1 MQPLAEGYWGKEVAL
16 TYGELPQR
24 WLVVFSQAA
33 YDLELHTLTKNH
45 EKERQAAEKQWHKLS
60 LLTFNCQEDAETA
73 AKQFNQGWKIHQAVA
88 QAAPIT
94 QYARRGRPSADDE
107 PEIVGYG
114 LKGSLSADPERVE
127 TAKRN
132 LGKFII
138 ATNELDPQKLSSKQ
152 MLENYTDQ
160 GVSVERGF
168 RCLND
173 PLFFAD
179 SLFLKKPERIMALMM
194 IMGLALLIYALA
206 ECQLRLE
213 LEKSNEKIPDQK
225 GKLTSTPTIRWVF
238 QTFEG
243 IDILA
248 VWVNG
253 QPTLRQVLSL
263 RPVHQQIIR
272 LFGSHVRNCYFL
284 DS

>member
-1 MQPLAEGYWGKEVAL
+1 VKL

-33 YDLELHTLTKNH
+33 YDRELHTLTKNQ
-45 EKERQAAEKQWHKLS
+45 EKERRAAEKQWHKLS

-73 AKQFNQGWKIHQAVA
+73 AKHFNQGWKIHQAVA
-88 QAAPIT
+88 DAAPIT
-94 QYARRGRPSADDE
+94 QYARRGRPSPEDE

-152 MLENYTDQ
+152 MLEIYTYQ

-168 RCLND
+168 RFLKD

-179 SLFLKKPERIMALMM
+179 SLFLKKPERIM
-194 IMGLALLIYALA
+194 GLALLIYALA
-206 ECQLRLE
+206 ERQLRLE
-213 LEKSNEKIPDQK
+213 LEKK
-225 GKLTSTPTIRWVF
+225 
-238 QTFEG
+238 
-243 IDILA
+243 
-248 VWVNG
+248 
-253 QPTLRQVLSL
+253 
-263 RPVHQQIIR
+263 
-272 LFGSHVRNCYFL
+272 
-284 DS
+284 